1 MTKFYF
7 IFLLLF
13 IFCSEAYSQIVN
25 IPDSNFKAVLLA
37 NPAINTNGDL
47 EIQISEADS
56 FNDVLE
62 SKSQRK
68 TPREPDIVKV
78 EPKKEVIVKK
88 TDVTVTKK
96 TNTTVNSMSNVNY
109 STTTSITTNG
119 IPNDYYYN
127 PNSISIRDIQKQGI
141 TS

>member
-1 MTKFYF
+1 MSKMDDESFKKK
-7 IFLLLF
+7 LLK
-13 IFCSEAYSQIVN
+13 CT
-25 IPDSNFKAVLLA
+25 A
-37 NPAINTNGDL
+37 NKNKDENQDL
-47 EIQISEADS
+47 KKKVS